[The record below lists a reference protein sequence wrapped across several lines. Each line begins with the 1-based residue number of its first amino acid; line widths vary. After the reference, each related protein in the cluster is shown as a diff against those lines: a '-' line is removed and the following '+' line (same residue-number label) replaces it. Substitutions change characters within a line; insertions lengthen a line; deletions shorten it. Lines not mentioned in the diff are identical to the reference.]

1 MKSKKNAAD
10 TKINILDPE
19 VKSKLTTLLLLS
31 KDNGGFVTYE
41 NISEEFQIKS
51 DDDNF
56 QIITNA
62 CASLNIKV
70 FEEEPIDLLKDDAP
84 VDTDENNASESEAVL
99 SVDDVVIDTTKQY
112 LKEMGAVNL
121 ISREEEILIAKKI
134 EEGHQMMMRGVS
146 ACPMSIETILEL
158 AEKVEMGEIKIED
171 LVDGFAETKEA
182 EMAQEEESDTSAS
195 KKTGK
200 KKATK
205 EAMVVKPKP
214 KAVKAEKGVKGKGK
228 SLIEEDQGDGEPDEE
243 EDEIEKKSSKI
254 LQNNDASGLINED
267 DDESDPEL
275 SLLKGAEIEIEDDG
289 RVTDLIKHQQDLEK
303 IKDAV
308 LLHLK
313 SVGVLY
319 KQLRTL
325 LVKKGVDSPEFKNKI
340 IEISGL
346 LTEIRFTPARI
357 DEFCQQFETR
367 MKELKRLEKNIF
379 NLCVEKSGM
388 PKARFVQVFS
398 GNETNLNWMKSELK
412 QDLPFTQELEK
423 YKDQVI
429 MYQKKII
436 EIEESL
442 KGIQLKYFRN
452 IYRQVSIGARKM
464 KDAKE
469 DLTEAN
475 LRLVVSIA
483 KKYLNR
489 GMQLLD
495 LIQEGNIGLM
505 KAVDK
510 FDYRRGFK
518 FSTYATWW
526 IRQAITRC
534 LADQSRTIRLP
545 VHLIEILN
553 KIKKISNEEL
563 QKNGKEPD
571 VVFLSKQLQLPV
583 DRVAWLMKVAKEPYS
598 IENTVSDD
606 GESTFADF
614 IEDTNTLTPEE
625 AMQRDQLKLVL
636 EDVLATLTPREAKVL
651 RMRFG
656 LGLGTDHTLEEI
668 GNQFDVTR
676 ERIRQIEAKAIQK
689 LRSSMQTSKLKSFY
703 EGPEQDWNSSV

>member
-1 MKSKKNAAD
+1 MKSKKNA
-10 TKINILDPE
+10 TETTINILDPE

-41 NISEEFQIKS
+41 NISEEFQIKT

-70 FEEEPIDLLKDDAP
+70 FEEEPIDLLKDEST
-84 VDTDENNASESEAVL
+84 VETDDNNTSESEAVL

-121 ISREEEILIAKKI
+121 ITRDEEILIAKKI

-158 AEKVEMGEIKIED
+158 ADKVEIGEIKIED
-171 LVDGFAETKEA
+171 LVDGFAENKEV
-182 EMAQEEESDTSAS
+182 ESVEEEETS
-195 KKTGK
+195 GK
-200 KKATK
+200 KSAKKKKPVK

-214 KAVKAEKGVKGKGK
+214 KAVKADKNAKANV
-228 SLIEEDQGDGEPDEE
+228 EESDSEADE

-254 LQNNDASGLINED
+254 MQNNDASGLINDED
-267 DDESDPEL
+267 DEADPEL
-275 SLLKGAEIEIEDDG
+275 SLLKGAEVEVEDDG

-379 NLCVEKSGM
+379 TLCVEKSGM

-398 GNETNLNWMKSELK
+398 GNETNLNWMKNELK
-412 QDLPFTQELEK
+412 QDFPFTQELDK

-452 IYRQVSIGARKM
+452 IYRQVSIGSRKM
-464 KDAKE
+464 KEAKE
-469 DLTEAN
+469 DMVEAN

-625 AMQRDQLKLVL
+625 AMQRDQLKIVL